1 MRPDNFDQLLEDLR
15 NYHADLEAPE
25 LRAEL
30 VDACLPRLLATLEM
44 LPDSAR
50 TADILELGATPFF
63 LTLCLR
69 RMCSGRLALGNW
81 FGTRD
86 RIGTQR
92 LTHARSGAQIELAY
106 DLFNIETDLFPYA
119 DESFDIVVFSELI
132 EHLGVNPV
140 RTLSEIHRVLRPDG
154 SMILTTPNSI
164 SLERLETYLRGG
176 SQMVDRYSPLFGPG
190 ARHNREYHAQELRA
204 LLEGNGFVIEQID
217 VRDLIPHTQ
226 REQLRRGYWRFLLAW
241 FALDELAG
249 SSRVQQS
256 RFAQY
261 LLAWD
266 TLHDLHEIPRSR
278 LERLGMYLLAW
289 NAAVTLE
296 GPPRGLRERWTR
308 TFAAAREALEE
319 LRDKPRGVRE
329 RLERIYGERLRDAAA
344 VNPRQEHIFLR
355 ARRSGRFRWHF
366 PTRLFDNIDFY
377 ILIRHPWVEMDVN
390 DTIQCGEGWHPVETQ
405 DGKIVRRLRGVA
417 QGFLKSPAGQLV
429 FHIEMY
435 APPDA
440 TPLHAHVIVWD
451 RWLGRPKVENVY
463 VDTAVPVERGRWQ
476 TLDLPLGRHPLVDDE
491 VEIRIAMNG
500 DARPGANESAA
511 DTDGVAVHRFWFTAD
526 KPS

>member
-1 MRPDNFDQLLEDLR
+1 MRPDNLDELLEDLR

-30 VDACLPRLLATLEM
+30 VDACLPRLLATLDM
-44 LPDSAR
+44 LPESAR

-86 RIGTQR
+86 RSGTQR
-92 LTHARSGAQIELAY
+92 LTHARTGKQIELAY

-119 DESFDIVVFSELI
+119 DESFDLVVFSELI

-154 SMILTTPNSI
+154 TMIVTTPNSI

-190 ARHNREYHAQELRA
+190 ARHNREYNVQELRE
-204 LLEGNGFVIEQID
+204 LLEGNGFTIEQIE
-217 VRDLIPHTQ
+217 VRDLIPHGG
-226 REQLRRGYWRFLLAW
+226 REQLRRTYWRFLLSW
-241 FALDELAG
+241 FALDELEGAA
-249 SSRVQQS
+249 RVQQS

-266 TLHDLHEIPRSR
+266 SLHDAHEIPRSR

-289 NAAVTLE
+289 NAAVTMDGE
-296 GPPRGLRERWTR
+296 PRGAVDRIRR
-308 TFAAAREALEE
+308 TVAAARVALEE
-319 LRDKPRGVRE
+319 LREHPRGVRE
-329 RLERIYGERLRDAAA
+329 RLERIYGQRLRDAAG

-377 ILIRHPWVEMDVN
+377 ILVRHPWMEMGVN
-390 DTIQCGEGWHPVETQ
+390 DTIQCGEGWFGTETL
-405 DGKIVRRLRGVA
+405 DGKTVRRIRGVA
-417 QGFLKSPAGQLV
+417 QGFLKSQSGNLT
-429 FHIEMY
+429 FHVELF
-435 APPDA
+435 APSGSA
-440 TPLHAHVIVWD
+440 PLRAQVIVWD
-451 RWLGRPKVENVY
+451 RWLGRPKIENVY
-463 VDTAVPVERGRWQ
+463 VDSTVPLERGRWQ
-476 TLDLPLGRHPLVDDE
+476 TVDLPLGVHPLADDE
-491 VEIRIAMNG
+491 IEIRIAING
-500 DARPGANESAA
+500 DARCGPPIAEPPM
-511 DTDGVAVHRFWFTAD
+511 DERVAVHRFWFTTA
-526 KPS
+526 